1 MGENLAM
8 TSQNKPKTYTPSE
21 VAELLGLK
29 PGTIYADLSR
39 GRLRAYHY
47 QRRRLIT
54 QDQLEDYK
62 KVRQSTVV
70 VDMTYACG
78 PALKL

>member
-1 MGENLAM
+1 MQMNENGSVL
-8 TSQNKPKTYTPSE
+8 TYTPTE
-21 VAELLGLK
+21 VAEMFGIRT
-29 PGTIYADLSR
+29 GTIYAELSR

-54 QDQLEDYK
+54 QDQLEEYK